1 MNNAYHNYCKSELEM
16 FESYLTA
23 LNNYPNLKQ
32 ATDVNKLHD
41 YTLQRLLGASYFA
54 EQSGANGAEVDETYE
69 IFRQKLDKALDNY
82 LAK

>member
-1 MNNAYHNYCKSELEM
+1 MNNAYYNYCKSELEM

-41 YTLQRLLGASYFA
+41 YALQRLLGASYFA
-54 EQSGANGAEVDETYE
+54 EQSGADSEEVDETYE
-69 IFRQKLDKALDNY
+69 IFRQKLNKALDNY